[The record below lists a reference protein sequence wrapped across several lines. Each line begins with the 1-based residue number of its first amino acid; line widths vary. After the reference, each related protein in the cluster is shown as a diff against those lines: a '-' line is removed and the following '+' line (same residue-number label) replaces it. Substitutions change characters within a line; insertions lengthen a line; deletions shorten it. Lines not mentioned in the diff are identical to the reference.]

1 MKGPS
6 SISKALSLFMHLS
19 VVMPVYNEQH
29 AIEAVIAEWTG
40 VLDAMGVDY
49 ELRVYDDGSRDQTS
63 AILQRIAARN
73 PRVIASSHANRGH
86 GPTIM
91 RGYAEARGEW
101 VVQTDSDGE
110 MAAAALE
117 KLWRSRAH
125 YDFLLG
131 SRDGRHSP
139 RHRRILTGGSRLVT
153 AALFGRG
160 VRDVNS
166 PFRLMRGTWLRK
178 QLRRIPADAAVPNI
192 ILSGLAGR
200 TGARI
205 LELPVP
211 HTGRRTGA
219 TSLNLRR
226 IAKLSAR
233 AVLDALR
240 VALARN
246 AR

>member
-1 MKGPS
+1 
-6 SISKALSLFMHLS
+6 MHLS
-19 VVMPVYNEQH
+19 VVMPVYNEERSI
-29 AIEAVIAEWTG
+29 ASVIDEWTG
-40 VLDAMGVDY
+40 VLDALGVDY
-49 ELRVYDDGSRDQTS
+49 ELRVYDDGSRDQTA
-63 AILQRIAARN
+63 AILRRIAADK
-73 PRVIASSHANRGH
+73 PRVVASSHPNRGH

-110 MAAAALE
+110 MPASE
-117 KLWRSRAH
+117 FERLWRNREL

-131 SRDGRHSP
+131 SRDGRHAP
-139 RHRRILTGGSRLVT
+139 RHRRVLTGGSRLIV

-166 PFRLMRGTWLRK
+166 PFRLMRGTWLRE
-178 QLRRIPADAAVPNI
+178 QLRRMPADAAVPNI

-200 TGARI
+200 DGARI
-205 LELPVP
+205 LEVPVP
-211 HTGRRTGA
+211 HTGRRAGA
-219 TSLNLRR
+219 TSLNVRR
-226 IAKLSAR
+226 IVKLSLR

-240 VALARN
+240 VALARS